1 MDILNKK
8 GIFVIKKCSNTFF
21 LLLIFHCALG
31 RASLSFYLFLFYLM
45 KTLAVIPCRLN
56 SQRFPEKLLKPL
68 GNRSIIQCTYEN
80 VVQMDLFDKVI
91 LACDPD
97 IYDRIDFDCDKV
109 CTLASHTNGTSRI
122 GEVAKSY
129 SADVI
134 VNIQGDEP
142 FIDKS
147 HLETLMTVM
156 SSEDT
161 DIATL
166 KTQITQADDLFDY
179 NVVKVVTDTNKKA
192 LYFSRQAIPAQRDH
206 AFKAWMDGDTS
217 YYRHIGVYAFKHR
230 VLLELLHLEADPLSI
245 SEKLEQLSWMYY
257 GYCIK
262 VGEVSQPHPGI
273 DTESDYQAAIS
284 ILGL

>member
-1 MDILNKK
+1 
-8 GIFVIKKCSNTFF
+8 
-21 LLLIFHCALG
+21 
-31 RASLSFYLFLFYLM
+31 M

-68 GNRSIIQCTYEN
+68 GERSILQCTYEN
-80 VVQMDLFDKVI
+80 VVDMGLFDKVI

-97 IYDRIDFDCDKV
+97 IYERIDFDCHKV
-109 CTLASHTNGTSRI
+109 CTLDTHTNGTSRI
-122 GEVAKSY
+122 GEVAQSY

-142 FIDKS
+142 FVDRS
-147 HLETLMTVM
+147 HLETLIGIM
-156 SSEDT
+156 SSDDT

-179 NVVKVVTDTNKKA
+179 NVVKVVTDTNKRA
-192 LYFSRQAIPAQRDH
+192 LYFSRQAIPAQRDL
-206 AFKAWMDGDTS
+206 AFKAWMETDTL
-217 YYRHIGVYAFKHR
+217 YYRHIGVYAFKHG
-230 VLLELLHLEADPLSI
+230 VLLDLLNLNVDPLSV

-257 GYCIK
+257 GYTVK

-273 DTESDYQAAIS
+273 DTESDYQAALS
-284 ILGL
+284 IIRL